1 MSFFRSDLHN
11 RQQRVQVQAK
21 ISGSKTVGEIGIPQG
36 SILGLILSVIY
47 MNEFPEHSDLGN
59 DVMYADDAS
68 GHVHAKEPE
77 ELTNKLQEFAYSAT
91 D

>member
-59 DVMYADDAS
+59 DGMLKQKS
-68 GHVHAKEPE
+68 QRNL
-77 ELTNKLQEFAYSAT
+77 LTNYKNLLIVPLTEYET
-91 D
+91 IR

>member
-68 GHVHAKEPE
+68 GHAQAKEPE
-77 ELTNKLQEFAYSAT
+77 ELTNKLQEFAYRAT